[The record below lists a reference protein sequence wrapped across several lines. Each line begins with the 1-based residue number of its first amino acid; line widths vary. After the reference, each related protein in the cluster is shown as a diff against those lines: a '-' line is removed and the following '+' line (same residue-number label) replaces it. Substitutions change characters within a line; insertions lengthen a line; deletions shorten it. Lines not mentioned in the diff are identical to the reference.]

1 MDKLALEFILMV
13 AEILM
18 GILFILNKDTFMF
31 KTPVGEFII
40 KKTPTKVTIC
50 Y

>member
-40 KKTPTKVTIC
+40 KKRQQK
-50 Y
+50 